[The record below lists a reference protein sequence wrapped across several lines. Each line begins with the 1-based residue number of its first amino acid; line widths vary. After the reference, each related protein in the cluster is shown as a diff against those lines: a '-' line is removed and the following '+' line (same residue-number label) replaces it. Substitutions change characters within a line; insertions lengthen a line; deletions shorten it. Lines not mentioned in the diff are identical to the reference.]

1 MTRTRLYGELNPG
14 HRLPAADPLEHEPRV
29 EPAAGVLPAASG
41 TGARLPCTSRDGV
54 YLAAPR
60 ALSLGP
66 GGWCCPSGNR
76 LVGDGVTH
84 LHEKALVTSPAGDL
98 AAARGTRAPA
108 RRPARVRR
116 R

>member
-54 YLAAPR
+54 YLTTPR
-60 ALSLGP
+60 ALCIGP
-66 GGWCCPSGNR
+66 GGWRCRSSNR
-76 LVGDGVTH
+76 LVGNGITQLQERQRHPPGPMHSARGVDGV
-84 LHEKALVTSPAGDL
+84 
-98 AAARGTRAPA
+98 
-108 RRPARVRR
+108 
-116 R
+116 